1 MKQMKMEMIFG
12 NKRMKKTLI
21 IASLLMA
28 MIFAGCSSDSNEEPK
43 SQNFPH
49 ADNNPV
55 TLTVSAVAKDT
66 ETSRVAYGSTD
77 ATWETGDKIYLIKGD
92 GTTIILTLSS
102 GAGTSVGTF
111 TSTDPVAAG
120 SYIPYAVSAT
130 SLSKGYVSI
139 AEGQITLDLTAGGG
153 GTLADALEHN
163 ILKGNTVTLTEN
175 QTTATIENLTT
186 HILSYLRFQFT
197 AEAKAISTIGVSS
210 AGGIN
215 QTVTIATNGAV
226 TGSNPTTSAINVT
239 AGDNGANTY
248 AGYIAVYGS
257 TSTSLVAHAED
268 AEGGKYSR
276 LISTKTAN
284 YVAGKVYGKSF
295 TLSNDMMNAAATGT
309 LSNQSW
315 KNLGLSVKWA
325 EFNVGSTSEYSY
337 DRNYGNCVNRNECNI
352 PAEWSG
358 WRKPTRAEVEELF
371 YASNRQWVTGTNNG
385 VKFNCNGNYVAM
397 GAGGRI
403 RTGGNESEYGIGSD
417 VYFYV
422 SSTSDGSYGNI
433 VQDWAR
439 ISNEGSSLNFD
450 YANAETNM
458 DYWYNYSAMRLV
470 CDY

>member
-1 MKQMKMEMIFG
+1 
-12 NKRMKKTLI
+12 MKKTLI
-21 IASLLMA
+21 IASLLMV

-55 TLTVSAVAKDT
+55 TLTVSAVATDT

-77 ATWETGDKIYLIKGD
+77 ATWETGDKIFLIKSD

-309 LSNQSW
+309 LSDKSW

-337 DRNYGNCVNRNECNI
+337 DRNVGNEESESAV
-352 PAEWSG
+352 PSDWAG
-358 WRKPTRAEVEELF
+358 WRLPTRAEMEELF
-371 YASNRQWVTGTNNG
+371 YVSNRQWVTGTNNG
-385 VKFNCNGNYVAM
+385 VKFNCNGSYLAM
-397 GAGGRI
+397 GAGGYYRW
-403 RTGGNESEYGIGSD
+403 RDDGNEWFNGIGET
-417 VYFYV
+417 VYTYIDEI
-422 SSTSDGSYGNI
+422 TSGGVNGN
-433 VQDWAR
+433 VRVWAV
-439 ISNEGSSLNFD
+439 ISNSGTSLGYGSSNLGNNKF
-450 YANAETNM
+450 YFGNTAT
-458 DYWYNYSAMRLV
+458 MRLV